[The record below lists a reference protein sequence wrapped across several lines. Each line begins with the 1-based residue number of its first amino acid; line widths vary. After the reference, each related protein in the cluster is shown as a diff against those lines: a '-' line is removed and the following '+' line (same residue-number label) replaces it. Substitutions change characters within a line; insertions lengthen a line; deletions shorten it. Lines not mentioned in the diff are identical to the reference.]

1 MHWIDITILAVL
13 GLSLL
18 FGLWRG
24 LVNELFAIVAWIAAF
39 IAARL
44 FSPDM
49 ADWLANSVQSKPVI
63 LLLSWVI
70 PFLLAFA
77 AVNIIRFIIKSMVD
91 IVGLKPVDR
100 FFGGVFGIFKGGLI
114 ITAIVL
120 IVQLVQNKPSTPIN
134 SDSRLLPHFQ
144 EAALW
149 VLENVD
155 TKYVTNIDHLIADSK
170 LANHVSDALAS
181 NGALKLGLNREQLQG
196 LMEHMQISGQELAQQ
211 LQDSEQLEQLR
222 KLLDNPQIKSIINKD

>member
-13 GLSLL
+13 SLSLL

-39 IAARL
+39 LAARI
-44 FSPDM
+44 FSPDI

-70 PFLLAFA
+70 PFLMAFA
-77 AVNIIRFIIKSMVD
+77 AINLIRFIIKSMVD

-100 FFGGVFGIFKGGLI
+100 FFGGIFGILKGGLI

-120 IVQLVQNKPSTPIN
+120 IVQLVQNKPSTPIS

-149 VLENVD
+149 ILENVD
-155 TKYVTNIDHLIADSK
+155 AKYVTNFDNLID
-170 LANHVSDALAS
+170 
-181 NGALKLGLNREQLQG
+181 
-196 LMEHMQISGQELAQQ
+196 
-211 LQDSEQLEQLR
+211 
-222 KLLDNPQIKSIINKD
+222 